1 MKWPRSSSPRSIGL
15 RKPGRKTCCYPPLP
29 AAKVGADDVKIEAK
43 VIVAKSPEREEVELC
58 LLHQKP
64 IEVVCMN
71 DYERLCSKCAL
82 FGEHK
87 NHDFKGVEG
96 DRELKQE
103 MLPGGDQGF
112 RG

>member
-1 MKWPRSSSPRSIGL
+1 M
-15 RKPGRKTCCYPPLP
+15 
-29 AAKVGADDVKIEAK
+29 V
-43 VIVAKSPEREEVELC
+43 KSPDREEVELC

-87 NHDFKGVEG
+87 NHDFKGVE
-96 DRELKQE
+96 EIE
-103 MLPGGDQGF
+103 C
-112 RG
+112 